1 MGRERE
7 EEREGGRERGCFSLL
22 SGVLSSHVLN
32 IARLRTTIGERN
44 KRGYKKGWMSRWI
57 KQRDLVEVTEWFK
70 IYERSLFIRAF
81 SLSLLHLIDSLYKK
95 KIDKLIRNHLRLF
108 LHFQIKISQLALNLP
123 IIEFYNSV
131 EGGDP
136 ATGSNKFSRRG
147 VRGEQAG
154 WYDSSVKHA

>member
-7 EEREGGRERGCFSLL
+7 EEREKGRERGCFSLL

-81 SLSLLHLIDSLYKK
+81 SLSLLHLIDSLCKKK

-131 EGGDP
+131 E
-136 ATGSNKFSRRG
+136 RRG
-147 VRGEQAG
+147 IQQPGRINSRGA
-154 WYDSSVKHA
+154 A

>member
-32 IARLRTTIGERN
+32 IARLRTIIGERN

-131 EGGDP
+131 E
-136 ATGSNKFSRRG
+136 RRG
-147 VRGEQAG
+147 IQQPGRINSRGA
-154 WYDSSVKHA
+154 A